1 MKRRNVAQLAILLVL
16 GLGVLF
22 SLMAFDQP
30 GGRETELLEV
40 SVIIREADST
50 GWSAARQGME
60 QAAADLGAEL
70 RFLTL
75 SRANSV
81 EEQRTLLERE
91 VEGGADAVVL
101 VPADPE
107 ALSGDVAQA
116 AGSTKIVTME
126 SDMARDGA
134 SACITVDNAALG
146 RVLGQAALNGVE
158 EGGEVLLVN
167 SAPGSAGVDLRLDE
181 AARVLEEAGR
191 SSSVCMASEGVDLA
205 QTLERT
211 LRARRPDAVLAFE
224 PAALEQ
230 AARLSQALERPPL
243 IYGAG
248 ATGAVASYLERGNIT
263 LIAAQ
268 NEFTAGYLAVQAAVR
283 AARGA
288 VLPPVAPLAFSV
300 IRQEDMYDTDN
311 QKLLFPM
318 TR

>member
-22 SLMAFDQP
+22 SLMAFNPP
-30 GGRETELLEV
+30 GRRETELLEV

-107 ALSGDVAQA
+107 ALSGDVVQA

-126 SDMARDGA
+126 SDMARAGA

-146 RVLGQAALNGVE
+146 RALGQAALNGVE

-205 QTLERT
+205 ETLERT

-230 AARLSQALERPPL
+230 AARLSQALEAPPL

-268 NEFTAGYLAVQAAVR
+268 NEFTAGYLAVEAAVR

-288 VLPPVAPLAFSV
+288 VLPPIAPLEFSV